1 MSDRRESSGPLS
13 SRTQQRA
20 LEDKEE
26 QEREHRRRL
35 WNLRFTTDDEDLPAP
50 ESTSM
55 RLPASSVKLGLKV
68 EEYLSA
74 IQRSESVMYANPFH
88 TEFPVAP
95 VDVTSKRNL
104 FEKELLGQSQEDP
117 ASSHK
122 NQETQREL
130 AAGSKPQW
138 RKKPEA
144 PLGAEKISVLEER
157 AVSGKRAVPDKAS
170 DSEKRSVSEKATVF
184 EKTPVPEMQPAPGR
198 AVAPVWPQD
207 WEHSAS
213 AECPSSPRRQRGTG
227 PEKEPESSAGPLP
240 QAGGLPPVTLQVSN
254 PSTEAEA
261 KSPSPTVALP
271 TFSSS
276 LQRSSP
282 HTISFRMS
290 PRRDSS
296 EAALTRSTSMR
307 LPASSVKLGLKV
319 EEYLSAIQR
328 SESIRYANPFH
339 TEFPVAPVD
348 VTSKRHLFEKEQV
361 GQSQESPASSRKNQ
375 ETQRELAAG
384 SKPQWR
390 KKPEAPLGA
399 EVSGGPAVWAALPG
413 ERGPAG
419 THSSTAGLAGGPGG
433 QGTCWLLEAVCCTE
447 DTDPEA
453 SLDPETP
460 SPSKCSM
467 FQKISVLE
475 ERAVSGKRAVPD
487 KASDS
492 EKRSVSEKATV
503 FEKTPVP
510 EMQPAP
516 GRAMAPV
523 WPQDWEHSAS
533 AECASSPRRQQGTGP
548 EKESESSA
556 GPLPR
561 AGGLPPVTLQVSS
574 PSTEAEAKS
583 PSLVG
588 QSRGPSLQPQ
598 GEWLGPARRL
608 QTAEPG
614 VCRAEAWALQDSSML
629 SCVCLADSRARPC
642 LLLSPQPSCS
652 HSSGGGSYGLA
663 V

>member
-50 ESTSM
+50 ESLDPETPSPSKCSM
-55 RLPASSVKLGLKV
+55 F
-68 EEYLSA
+68 
-74 IQRSESVMYANPFH
+74 Q
-88 TEFPVAP
+88 
-95 VDVTSKRNL
+95 
-104 FEKELLGQSQEDP
+104 
-117 ASSHK
+117 
-122 NQETQREL
+122 
-130 AAGSKPQW
+130 
-138 RKKPEA
+138 
-144 PLGAEKISVLEER
+144 KISVLEER

-184 EKTPVPEMQPAPGR
+184 EKTPVPEMQPAPGS
-198 AVAPVWPQD
+198 AMAPVWPQD

-319 EEYLSAIQR
+319 EQYLSAIQR

-361 GQSQESPASSRKNQ
+361 GQSQESPASSRKENLQLSGVKSRLNLWMSRAQESAQQGPHNQ

-390 KKPEAPLGA
+390 KKPEALLGA

-598 GEWLGPARRL
+598 EPGDAVGVGSWQESPVCEEPVSGQQPRWLPLPPTVHTGPGRMLASFLAAPLGQVCPVPVRLRALRVCTEPRHPVHVGSCSSSSSGQNLMQRPLPVTVGPEFGPRRRL
-608 QTAEPG
+608 TLRVPP
-614 VCRAEAWALQDSSML
+614 CR
-629 SCVCLADSRARPC
+629 
-642 LLLSPQPSCS
+642 
-652 HSSGGGSYGLA
+652 
-663 V
+663 